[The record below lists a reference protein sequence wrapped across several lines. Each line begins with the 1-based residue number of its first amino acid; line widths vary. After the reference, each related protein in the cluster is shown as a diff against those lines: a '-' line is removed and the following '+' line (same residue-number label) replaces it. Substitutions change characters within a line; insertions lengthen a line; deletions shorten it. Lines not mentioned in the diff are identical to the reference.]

1 MVSIWKEINW
11 TISNL
16 PFFSV
21 WLDRKKVHYTFDDHS
36 EMVEEYDAKTNLLL
50 SRKLLFEEKQFQ
62 SLLISS
68 KMETKAS

>member
-1 MVSIWKEINW
+1 
-11 TISNL
+11 
-16 PFFSV
+16 
-21 WLDRKKVHYTFDDHS
+21 
-36 EMVEEYDAKTNLLL
+36 MVEEYDAKTNLLL